1 MILAPIIIFA
11 RHLESCQR
19 TSTQGP
25 DDTIAIDLEHFTSLV
40 KVLEHYGGAIGEDP
54 GLFDPTDASSNATQ
68 R

>member
-1 MILAPIIIFA
+1 
-11 RHLESCQR
+11 LESCQR